1 MRAGPDGSPVRSFG
15 RAACPCP
22 CISWSAS
29 PKDRGRAER
38 QLPAIA
44 AGIRFAP
51 ATTNENVRRADSTHE
66 CPRAGRRGTESAGS
80 REPKFSPDDV
90 HATHHICQ
98 LLARRPTSG
107 LAESAVGR
115 EGELLR
121 RSVLQAKAHPLGNI
135 FGSLYVVALH
145 VNNSNGNVDLALCD
159 FPNHFDLG
167 ELPTCHL
174 QVHFIH
180 RQVEERRKQR
190 GIPPGADGA
199 PFVIAKAK
207 MRGKTA
213 PACDRLYPCGEDVKK
228 TAVRFPVP
236 AASHRRLVE
245 CDFAATALHQLLEF
259 FTHNW
264 NQRFG
269 YIPTT
274 LVSATRMNSAT
285 QFKWPRKPRF

>member
-22 CISWSAS
+22 CISWAAS
-29 PKDRGRAER
+29 PNVRGGAARD
-38 QLPAIA
+38 LPASA

-51 ATTNENVRRADSTHE
+51 DTTNENVRRSDSTNG
-66 CPRAGRRGTESAGS
+66 CRRGGSCGTESAGS

-145 VNNSNGNVDLALCD
+145 VNNSNGNVDRALCD

-167 ELPTCHL
+167 ELRICHL

-207 MRGKTA
+207 MRGKSA
-213 PACDRLYPCGEDVKK
+213 PACDRLDRLGEDLNK
-228 TAVRFPVP
+228 TARIFPVRV
-236 AASHRRLVE
+236 AAHRRLVE

-274 LVSATRMNSAT
+274 LLGANRMNSAT
-285 QFKWPRKPRF
+285 QLIGPGNARF